1 MRTRCLPLMLMCF
14 LAMAR
19 GQQPGVDFI
28 AGTISILPEAS
39 DHSIRGTVHYTFHF
53 AGKADSIYLD
63 AHNMEIHRLTVDG
76 QPATFTANG
85 KELALVA
92 PRDPGQHELRIEY
105 LARPRQTVYFIGPE
119 GDGGDSQIWTQ
130 GQGKYSSHWV
140 PSFDDMREKVVF
152 DLEVTAAHGRE
163 VIANGVLEEKRNQGD
178 RVTWVYD
185 MEQPMS
191 SYLLAFAIGRYD
203 SIGMQSA
210 SGVPIALYY
219 PTGRRADARRTYR
232 HTDRIFNFLE
242 REIGVPYPWQN
253 YKQVPV
259 RDFMYA
265 GMENTGTTFFA
276 DSYLV
281 DSIGVND
288 RNYLNVNAH
297 ELAHQWFGNL
307 VTETDGG
314 QHWLHEGFATYYAYL
329 AEGHILGEREMYWAL
344 YRSANAL
351 KQLSRDGSGESLL
364 DPGSGSLTFY
374 EKGAWALLA
383 LRNLV
388 GDTAFR
394 EGVRSY
400 LHTYAFGNATVDGF
414 LEVMERAAGTSLDGF
429 RQQWLEGKDFP
440 YEAAIS
446 HLRERDA
453 SLARY
458 LDLISGEAGSGEGAV
473 AGAGDDHAAAERDN
487 AVQDVAAPGQE
498 VLLNAWEAFDA
509 APYRA
514 ALATRYGALFGP
526 ELLEKSRADSRPEV
540 QKALL
545 SIPLPNDP
553 GVQAWLEG
561 LLDAPSYEIREAVL
575 YRLWSGFPDRRAEYL
590 DRTADNPLIQ
600 APNLKQMWW
609 LLALLTEGYAD
620 PETGRVY
627 LGNLRGTTGPDF
639 DREVREN
646 GFRLLHQ
653 ADALGEENLKDL
665 LGATEHHSWQF
676 RKFAR
681 RLLDELIAARPERG
695 LWQSLA
701 QGLSRE
707 RFKYVYNKIEEL

>member
-1 MRTRCLPLMLMCF
+1 MQTRFLSLVLMCF
-14 LAMAR
+14 LAIAS
-19 GQQPGVDFI
+19 GQEDRVDFI
-28 AGTISILPEAS
+28 SGTISIRPEAS
-39 DHSIRGTVHYTFHF
+39 DHSIRGTVHYTFHL
-53 AGKADSIYLD
+53 AGKPDSIYLD

-92 PRDPGQHELRIEY
+92 PRDPGLHELHIDY
-105 LARPRQTVYFIGPE
+105 LARPRQTVYFIGRE
-119 GDGGDSQIWTQ
+119 GDGGDVQIWTQ

-152 DLEVTAAHGRE
+152 DLEITASPGRE
-163 VIANGVLEEKRNQGD
+163 VIANGVLKEKSVDGD
-178 RVTWVYD
+178 SVTWTYD

-203 SIGMQSA
+203 SIVMRSA
-210 SGVPIALYY
+210 SGVPIPLYF
-219 PTGRRADARRTYR
+219 PDGRRADARRTYR
-232 HTDRIFNFLE
+232 HTDRTFDFLE

-265 GMENTGTTFFA
+265 GMENTGTTFFT

-383 LRNLV
+383 LRDQV

-394 EGVRSY
+394 EGIRAY
-400 LHTYAFGNATVDGF
+400 LQAFAFGNATVDGF
-414 LEVMERAAGTSLDGF
+414 LELMEGAAGTSLYGF
-429 RQQWLEGKDFP
+429 REQWLEAKDFP
-440 YEAAIS
+440 YDEAIS
-446 HLRERDA
+446 YLRDRDA

-458 LDLISGEAGSGEGAV
+458 LDLISGEAGSGQGG
-473 AGAGDDHAAAERDN
+473 GAGPGADHPPADSDQATRDI
-487 AVQDVAAPGQE
+487 AAPDQE
-498 VLLNAWEAFDA
+498 VLQSAWEAFDA

-514 ALATRYGALFGP
+514 ALTTRYGALFGP

-545 SIPLPNDP
+545 SIALPEDP
-553 GVQAWLEG
+553 GMQPWLEG

-575 YRLWSGFPDRRAEYL
+575 YRLWSGFPDGRAEYL

-600 APNLKQMWW
+600 APNLKQLWW
-609 LLALLTEGYAD
+609 LLALLTDGYAD
-620 PETGRVY
+620 RDTGREY
-627 LGNLRGTTGPDF
+627 LGNLRRTTGPDF

-653 ADALGEENLKDL
+653 ADALGEENLIDL

-681 RLLDELIAARPERG
+681 RLLDKLIAARPDRG
-695 LWQSLA
+695 LWQTLA
-701 QGLSRE
+701 QGLPRE
-707 RFKYVYNKIEEL
+707 RFKYVYDKIEEL